1 MAQPQKRRPES
12 ARRANR
18 IIQTRT
24 LLLLGVFGVLTF
36 VLLFAKLYHWQI
48 TEHDELQSVAVRQQ
62 TLRTTVE
69 ASRGTIYDRNGTILA
84 MSASAEDIFLS
95 PKEII
100 ENDQD
105 QNLIAN
111 GLAEILNLD
120 AADILKKME
129 KTNSQYEILKK
140 KADDELADKVREFI
154 NENELRGVFLRPTSK
169 RSYPKGTLASQ
180 VIGFAN
186 DNGGSMGL
194 EATYNDELTGENG
207 MVVTA
212 RDRDGRSVLYQYDQY
227 FDAENGCDLHT
238 TLDTTIQ
245 YYLEKGVQ

>member
-1 MAQPQKRRPES
+1 MAPRPQNQKRRPES

-36 VLLFAKLYHWQI
+36 VLLFTKLYHWQI

-100 ENDQD
+100 ENEQDQD
-105 QNLIAN
+105 LIAE
-111 GLAEILNLD
+111 GLAEILGLEKD
-120 AADILKKME
+120 DILKKME

-154 NENELRGVFLRPTSK
+154 NDNDLKGVFLRPTSK

-186 DNGGSMGL
+186 ENGGAMGL
-194 EATYNDELTGENG
+194 EATYMT
-207 MVVTA
+207 
-212 RDRDGRSVLYQYDQY
+212 S
-227 FDAENGCDLHT
+227 
-238 TLDTTIQ
+238 
-245 YYLEKGVQ
+245 